1 MKHIKLIVALGLIPL
16 CIFIGSY
23 LPIGGG
29 SAAILG
35 GILGFILCCMLIG
48 FGRRRKS
55 GFWLGAETLDE
66 QHQVYNNLNNQ
77 EIDKMLSSV
86 REAHTEDQ
94 IRHQID
100 HRF

>member
-1 MKHIKLIVALGLIPL
+1 MKYIKLIVALGLIPL
-16 CIFIGSY
+16 GIFVGSY
-23 LPIGGG
+23 IPIAGG

-35 GILGFILCCMLIG
+35 GILGIFLCCILIG
-48 FGRRRKS
+48 SGRRRKS

-66 QHQVYNNLNNQ
+66 QHQVYNNVNNQ
-77 EIDKMLSSV
+77 AISQMLSSV

-100 HRF
+100 RRF

>member
-1 MKHIKLIVALGLIPL
+1 MKYVKLIVALGLIPL
-16 CIFIGSY
+16 GIFIGSY
-23 LPIGGG
+23 ISIGGG

-35 GILGFILCCMLIG
+35 GILGIILCCILIG
-48 FGRRRKS
+48 SGRRRKS

-66 QHQVYNNLNNQ
+66 QHRVYNNINNQ

-94 IRHQID
+94 IHHEID
-100 HRF
+100 RRF